1 MSMVYFISDLHF
13 GHKNIGNLRGMDS
26 YTFDALIID
35 NWNKT
40 VSKRDIVYVLGDI
53 TMEDHK
59 SIPAYLSQLNGI
71 IRVVG
76 GNHDTRQCCDAIRNM
91 GITIMGCLEYKGFIC
106 THIPIHPHELDGYYR
121 GNIHGHIH
129 NRDVDL
135 GESYFNVVCERIGYV
150 PMPFD
155 EIEAKFYGR
164 KLKVLDKLHG
174 FHNK

>member
-1 MSMVYFISDLHF
+1 MT
-13 GHKNIGNLRGMDS
+13 IG
-26 YTFDALIID
+26 II
-35 NWNKT
+35 
-40 VSKRDIVYVLGDI
+40 VGPQILFMFSGDI

-71 IRVVG
+71 IRIVG

-129 NRDVDL
+129 NPDVDL
-135 GESYFNVVCERIGYV
+135 GESYFNVVCERIGYT
-150 PMPFD
+150 PMLLD
-155 EIEAKFYGR
+155 EIEANLPGGKI
-164 KLKVLDKLHG
+164 KSHG
-174 FHNK
+174 FHERE

>member
-1 MSMVYFISDLHF
+1 MVYFISDPHF
-13 GHKNIGNLRGMDS
+13 GHQGIANMRGSLDVQ
-26 YTFDALIID
+26 DVDDLIVD

-53 TMEDHK
+53 TMENHR
-59 SIPAYLSQLNGI
+59 SIASYLSRLTGV

-76 GNHDTRQCCDAIRNM
+76 GNHDTRQCCDAIRDL
-91 GITIMGCLEYKGFIC
+91 GITVMGCMIYKGFIC
-106 THIPIHPHELDGYYR
+106 THVPIHPSELHGYYR

-129 NRDVDL
+129 NPNIDF
-135 GESYFNVVCERIGYV
+135 GENYFNVCCERIGYT
-150 PMPFD
+150 PMLFD
-155 EIEAKFYGR
+155 EIEAEFTER